1 MPAQPLSLSI
11 DKFLKYQENVKSA
24 SPHTLRAYRLDLAQA
39 FDHEK
44 KTNWTEAKLKEWI
57 HLAQMRWG
65 RLGPATRNR
74 KAATLKSFLGFLF
87 DQGWI
92 ESDMALLIHC
102 PRVPRKIPHFISLDE
117 VMAVLQSFI
126 RDPNE
131 SELLLFLL
139 LYGSGLRVSEACALN
154 WSTLE
159 LSSRVARVIGKGG
172 QQRVIV
178 LQPSAIQILHRRRQ
192 QKTSEDMGSIWG
204 GQDLPT
210 RKAYDWIR
218 NRGAKAGLLSPLH
231 PHALR
236 HSFATHM
243 LSSGANLRTLQELLG
258 HKNLTATERYTHL
271 GTDHLARVL
280 ETHHPLGSGDL
291 PNMKRLKS

>member
-192 QKTSEDMGSIWG
+192 QKPSEDRDSIWG
-204 GQDLPT
+204 GKTCRPAKPMTGFAIAGRRPAYSAPCTPT
-210 RKAYDWIR
+210 R
-218 NRGAKAGLLSPLH
+218 
-231 PHALR
+231 
-236 HSFATHM
+236 FATLLQPTCFHPV
-243 LSSGANLRTLQELLG
+243 RT
-258 HKNLTATERYTHL
+258 
-271 GTDHLARVL
+271 
-280 ETHHPLGSGDL
+280 
-291 PNMKRLKS
+291 